1 MSLGRI
7 VAVVP
12 VRMGSSRLPGK
23 TLMPIA
29 GKPMLGHLLDR
40 LEQSKCLDRIVVATP
55 ESQENDPIQDYC
67 QGRNISCFRGDEDDV
82 LSRLLGALDSQQ
94 AEIGVVAF
102 GDAPLVD
109 PKIMDEII
117 GLFSKGE
124 NYDFLGNDLTTTYP
138 PGMEVEVFK
147 VSALHDADAR
157 TQDPSIREHG
167 TLFIRQHPGL
177 YKIQNVE
184 APALLNR
191 PELEIEVDTIEDM
204 DVITAIVEHF
214 SGRLDYSLS
223 EIISF
228 LDASPDLVQK
238 NTHIERRWR
247 EFRT

>member
-1 MSLGRI
+1 MSLQRVI
-7 VAVVP
+7 AVVP

-40 LEQSKCLDRIVVATP
+40 LKLAEGIDAIVVATP
-55 ESQENDPIQDYC
+55 DSPDNDVVEAYTKSQNV
-67 QGRNISCFRGDEDDV
+67 SCFRGDEDDV
-82 LSRLLGALDSQQ
+82 LSRLLGALESEKADV
-94 AEIGVVAF
+94 GVVAF

-109 PKIMDEII
+109 PKIIDEII
-117 GLFSKGE
+117 GRFLKDGG
-124 NYDFLGNDLTTTYP
+124 YDFLGNDLTTTYP

-147 VSALHDADAR
+147 LSALQDSDTR
-157 TQDPSIREHG
+157 TQDPRIREHG
-167 TLFIRQHPGL
+167 TLFIRQHPDL
-177 YKIQNVE
+177 YTVQNVE

-191 PELEIEVDTIEDM
+191 PELEIEVDTNEDM

-214 SGRLDYSLS
+214 SGRMDYSLA

-228 LDASPDLVQK
+228 LDASPDLVEK

-247 EFRT
+247 EFRA